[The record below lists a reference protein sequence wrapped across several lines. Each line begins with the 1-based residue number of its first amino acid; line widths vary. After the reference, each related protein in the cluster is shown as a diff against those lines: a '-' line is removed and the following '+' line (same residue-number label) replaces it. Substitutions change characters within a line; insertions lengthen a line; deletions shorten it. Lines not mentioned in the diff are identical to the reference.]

1 MDTNIIGRMRIQGMA
16 EPTEPAI
23 RYIGVL
29 DLSEASHGNATGIGL
44 ADFTTERLVAKID
57 RQATYLNCLTSGN
70 VIRAAIP
77 LTLPNDQTLLETVMR
92 ALKPDKP
99 ENVRMA
105 VIRNTL
111 HIDEL
116 WVSEA
121 VLSQLEG
128 NPAIEVVEEPAPL
141 PFDNNR
147 RLRLS

>member
-1 MDTNIIGRMRIQGMA
+1 
-16 EPTEPAI
+16 
-23 RYIGVL
+23 
-29 DLSEASHGNATGIGL
+29 
-44 ADFTTERLVAKID
+44 
-57 RQATYLNCLTSGN
+57 
-70 VIRAAIP
+70 